1 MGGRT
6 AGMRRRI
13 DLTHQC
19 MEDGWL
25 LSAAASAVA
34 VAVVRAVRH
43 RYGGGGG
50 GKHRGFGRDRLMRS
64 VFSSAGFCKT
74 ITSKR
79 NCKLIR
85 MISQEVRIYDV
96 VVVLY
101 L

>member
-50 GKHRGFGRDRLMRS
+50 GDGGTVDS
-64 VFSSAGFCKT
+64 VVIG
-74 ITSKR
+74 
-79 NCKLIR
+79 
-85 MISQEVRIYDV
+85 
-96 VVVLY
+96 
-101 L
+101 